1 MDQARVK
8 IIAEIGVNHNGS
20 LAIAKQLIDV
30 AKNTGADA
38 VKFQTFKASAL
49 ASTKAKLANY
59 QMKNQT
65 KYANQQAM
73 LEKLELSEEDFRELK
88 IFCEANSIEFI
99 SSPFDLSSLEFL
111 IALDLQTIKFAS
123 GEITNLLALV
133 CGGRSGKSILLSTG
147 MSFLSE
153 VEIALCAIAWGATK
167 VGFPRSKSELLQL
180 SSNKEAQRYIKKN
193 VTILHCTSEYPTPQ
207 SSANLK
213 AITVLQNTFG
223 TDVGFSDHTIGSM
236 AAVASVALGCGIIEK
251 HLTFDNYAD
260 GPDHKSSCNPEEF
273 KKFVS
278 DIRSVECL
286 LGDQIKRPTTAEIGN
301 RNSSRKGIF
310 ANKNLNEGHIIKQ
323 EDIKLQRPYLSNHT
337 CASEIF
343 DLLATRVTVP
353 KKRHEPF

>member
-193 VTILHCTSEYPTPQ
+193 VTILHCTSEY
-207 SSANLK
+207 
-213 AITVLQNTFG
+213 
-223 TDVGFSDHTIGSM
+223 
-236 AAVASVALGCGIIEK
+236 
-251 HLTFDNYAD
+251 
-260 GPDHKSSCNPEEF
+260 F
-273 KKFVS
+273 K
-278 DIRSVECL
+278 
-286 LGDQIKRPTTAEIGN
+286 
-301 RNSSRKGIF
+301 
-310 ANKNLNEGHIIKQ
+310 
-323 EDIKLQRPYLSNHT
+323 
-337 CASEIF
+337 
-343 DLLATRVTVP
+343 
-353 KKRHEPF
+353 